1 MSDELKK
8 LYQAAGKLKYYFDE
22 RTPCDLYRGQSR
34 KEKKEG
40 RPILYPNPI
49 KRHEA
54 KLTTGD
60 LSDED
65 ADYYG
70 QYVLDLTRALS
81 EVASAYEDARQIDA
95 RLPAVE
101 KLLRDAD

>member
-1 MSDELKK
+1 MKQLSATSLMLAVKSLDIE
-8 LYQAAGKLKYYFDE
+8 
-22 RTPCDLYRGQSR
+22 
-34 KEKKEG
+34 
-40 RPILYPNPI
+40 I

-70 QYVLDLTRALS
+70 QYVLDLTRAFS

>member
-8 LYQAAGKLKYYFDE
+8 LYQVAGKLKYYFDE

-65 ADYYG
+65 AFYAMRIRHLFSRTLDTSSL
-70 QYVLDLTRALS
+70 VL
-81 EVASAYEDARQIDA
+81 
-95 RLPAVE
+95 
-101 KLLRDAD
+101 

>member
-34 KEKKEG
+34 KEKKES

-49 KRHEA
+49 IRHEA

-70 QYVLDLTRALS
+70 QYVLDLTRSWLHS
-81 EVASAYEDARQIDA
+81 
-95 RLPAVE
+95 LL
-101 KLLRDAD
+101 LLRPVPSQKP

>member
-49 KRHEA
+49 KRHEG
-54 KLTTGD
+54 KPTTGD

-65 ADYYG
+65 ADYSG
-70 QYVLDLTRALS
+70 QYVFVARALS
-81 EVASAYEDARQIDA
+81 EVASAYEDARRIGG
-95 RLPAVE
+95 RLPAV
-101 KLLRDAD
+101 